1 MKMATLRPLSCL
13 MPALLLA
20 ACATQPKSNID
31 TLTPPRAQLAPSTQP
46 IDQQPLPA
54 AKISGGA
61 IVSGHSSFG
70 AHESGIVVPAGDDVT
85 LDFADADIAAVARS
99 VLANILHLSVVI
111 DPRVNGKVTLQT
123 SAPVKREAV
132 LALLEDAFRM
142 NGAALIVDHDRVQ
155 VVPADAA
162 KFSGGTARYGS
173 ARGPGWRTQIVPL
186 RYADAVSVQKNLEAM
201 APLGAAVHA
210 DPASNTLLMTGSSTE
225 IANLLDTIA
234 AFDSDALSGKS
245 FALWP
250 LQVADVRTMVADLE
264 GVYGHVQAG
273 ESSPSIRFLPILRL
287 NAVLAVARDAEML
300 RQAHQWIDKLDQ
312 ADGTGEPQLF
322 VYRVNSGRASH
333 LAEVLGKLYPD
344 NVVET
349 VGTEHSN
356 QSGGEKAR
364 FATNSTTTTT
374 TATSGSTSGAPAGD
388 PTRQPGAS
396 AGSAAAAPA
405 SVAMAPLPADTSQP
419 ARSSATR
426 IVADAVN
433 NTLLIST
440 RPALY
445 RRIEADLRKLDVMP
459 SQVSIEAT
467 ILEVTLTDQLS
478 LGTQFFLKSGK
489 SGFKL
494 TPNTD
499 GSIGAIAPGFS
510 YLWSAGTAQLVVDAL
525 KGITDVNVVSAPTMM
540 VLDNETAKL
549 QVGDQ
554 VPVITSTSE
563 STVTTGAPVIS
574 TVEYHDT
581 GIILSVTPRISGGV
595 VTMELQQ
602 EVSQVTQTTSSS
614 IDSPTFQQRRFYSSV
629 TVGDGETLLMG
640 GLISNQRTR
649 SNQGI
654 PYLSDVPV
662 LGVLFGQ
669 RADSTSRT
677 ELMVMITPHIVR
689 SPVEAAAA
697 SDEIRRRIRE
707 TVTPKVG
714 VFP

>member
-1 MKMATLRPLSCL
+1 MTTRLRPLSL
-13 MPALLLA
+13 MPVLLLA
-20 ACATQPKSNID
+20 ACAGQPHSDID
-31 TLTPPRAQLAPSTQP
+31 TLVPPHAPMASSVQPVSTQP
-46 IDQQPLPA
+46 LPPTVPPA
-54 AKISGGA
+54 SNGT
-61 IVSGHSSFG
+61 IVAGHSSFG
-70 AHESGIVVPAGDDVT
+70 ARETATPVPAGEDVT

-99 VLANILHLSVVI
+99 ALGDILHLTVAI

-123 SAPVKREAV
+123 SAPVKRDAV
-132 LALLEDAFRM
+132 LPLLEDAFRM
-142 NGAALIVDHDRVQ
+142 NGAAIVANGDHVE

-162 KFSGGTARYGS
+162 KFSGGTARFGT

-186 RYADAVSVQKNLEAM
+186 RYADAVNVQKNLEAM
-201 APLGAAVHA
+201 APIGATVHA
-210 DPASNTLLMTGSSTE
+210 DATSNTLLMTGSSTE
-225 IANLLDTIA
+225 IANLLDTIS
-234 AFDSDALSGKS
+234 AFDSDALSGRS

-264 GVYGHVQAG
+264 GVYGHVQAN
-273 ESSPSIRFLPILRL
+273 EAAPSIRFLPILRL
-287 NAVLAVARDAEML
+287 NAVLAVARDPEML
-300 RQAHQWIDKLDQ
+300 RQAHLWIDKLDQ
-312 ADGTGEPQLF
+312 ADASGESQLF
-322 VYRVNSGRASH
+322 VYRVMGGRASH
-333 LAEVLGKLYPD
+333 LAEVLSKLYPD
-344 NVVET
+344 DSVET
-349 VGTEHSN
+349 VGSEHNN
-356 QSGGEKAR
+356 QSGSEKAR
-364 FATNSTTTTT
+364 FSTSSASTTTTT
-374 TATSGSTSGAPAGD
+374 TATTGSANGVGAVPDPAK
-388 PTRQPGAS
+388 S

-405 SVAMAPLPADTSQP
+405 GVAMAPLPADNPQP
-419 ARSSATR
+419 NRSGTR

-433 NTLLIST
+433 NTLLIHT

-478 LGTQFFLKSGK
+478 MGTQFFLHSGK

-494 TPNTD
+494 APDNT
-499 GSIGAIAPGFS
+499 GTIGAIAPGFS
-510 YLWSAGTAQLVVDAL
+510 YLWPTNGPQLVVDAL
-525 KGITDVNVVSAPTMM
+525 KGVTDVNVVSAPTMM

-581 GIILSVTPRISGGV
+581 GIILSVTPRISGGM

-602 EVSQVTQTTSSS
+602 EVSQVTQTTTSS

-629 TVGDGETLLMG
+629 TVNDGETLMMG
-640 GLISNQRTR
+640 GLISTQRTK

-654 PYLSDVPV
+654 PYLTDLPV
-662 LGVLFGQ
+662 VGALFGQ
-669 RADSTSRT
+669 RADSNNRT

-689 SPVEAAAA
+689 NAAEAAAA

-707 TVTPKVG
+707 TVSPPTKVL
-714 VFP
+714 P

>member
-1 MKMATLRPLSCL
+1 MKMALRPLTCL

-20 ACATQPKSNID
+20 ACAEQPHSNIE
-31 TLTPPRAQLAPSTQP
+31 TLTPPHAILPASVQP
-46 IDQQPLPA
+46 ASSQPLPA
-54 AKISGGA
+54 PIVRNDA
-61 IVSGHSSFG
+61 IVAGHSPFG
-70 AHESGIVVPAGDDVT
+70 ARDTGMVAPAGDDVT

-99 VLANILHLSVVI
+99 VLGDILHLTVAI

-123 SAPVKREAV
+123 SAPVKRDTV
-132 LALLEDAFRM
+132 LLLLEDAFRM
-142 NGAALIVDHDRVQ
+142 NGAAIVASGDHVE

-162 KFSGGTARYGS
+162 KFSGGTARFGT

-186 RYADAVSVQKNLEAM
+186 RYADAVNVQKNLEAM
-201 APLGAAVHA
+201 APIGATIHA
-210 DPASNTLLMTGSSTE
+210 DAASNTLLLTGSGTE
-225 IANLLDTIA
+225 IANLLDTIS

-250 LQVADVRTMVADLE
+250 LQVADVRTMAADLE
-264 GVYGHVQAG
+264 GIYGHPAPG
-273 ESSPSIRFLPILRL
+273 EASPSIRFLPILRL
-287 NAVLAVARDAEML
+287 NAVLAVARDPEML

-312 ADGTGEPQLF
+312 ADGAAEAQLF
-322 VYRVNSGRASH
+322 VYRVASGRASH
-333 LAEVLGKLYPD
+333 LAEVLSKLYPD
-344 NVVET
+344 TAVET
-349 VGTEHSN
+349 VGSEHNN
-356 QSGGEKAR
+356 QSGSEKAR
-364 FATNSTTTTT
+364 FSTSSASGGSATTTSPSP
-374 TATSGSTSGAPAGD
+374 SGTGAVIDPAKQAGN
-388 PTRQPGAS
+388 S
-396 AGSAAAAPA
+396 GSAAAAPA
-405 SVAMAPLPADTSQP
+405 GVAMSPLAENATQ
-419 ARSSATR
+419 AKTGGTR

-433 NTLLIST
+433 NTLLIHT

-478 LGTQFFLKSGK
+478 MGTQFFLNSGK

-494 TPNTD
+494 APNST
-499 GSIGAIAPGFS
+499 GTVGPIAPGFS
-510 YLWSAGTAQLVVDAL
+510 YLWSAGSAQLVVDAL
-525 KGITDVNVVSAPTMM
+525 KGVTDVNVVSAPTMM

-602 EVSQVTQTTSSS
+602 EVSQVTQTTTSS

-669 RADSTSRT
+669 RADTNNRT

-707 TVTPKVG
+707 TVTPKVN
-714 VFP
+714 VLP

>member
-1 MKMATLRPLSCL
+1 

-20 ACATQPKSNID
+20 ACAETPHSDID
-31 TLTPPRAQLAPSTQP
+31 TLVPPHAQLPASSQP
-46 IDQQPLPA
+46 VESQTLPRPQSQAPA
-54 AKISGGA
+54 AAG
-61 IVSGHSSFG
+61 
-70 AHESGIVVPAGDDVT
+70 SGIVAGHSAFGGREGAVALPAGDDVT

-99 VLANILHLSVVI
+99 VLVDILHLSVAI

-123 SAPVKREAV
+123 SGPVKREAV
-132 LALLEDAFRM
+132 LPLLEDAFRM
-142 NGAALIVDHDRVQ
+142 NGAAIVTGHDEIA

-162 KFSGGTARYGS
+162 KFSQGTARYGT

-186 RYADAVSVQKNLEAM
+186 HYADAVNVQKNLEAM
-201 APLGAAVHA
+201 APIGSTIHA
-210 DPASNTLLMTGSSTE
+210 DAASNTLLLTGSSTE
-225 IANLLDTIA
+225 IANLLDTIS

-264 GVYGHVQAG
+264 GVYGRVQPG
-273 ESSPSIRFLPILRL
+273 EATPSIRFLPILRL

-300 RQAHQWIDKLDQ
+300 RQAHQWVDKLDQ
-312 ADGTGEPQLF
+312 ADGVAESQLF
-322 VYRVNSGRASH
+322 VYRVASGRASH
-333 LAEVLGKLYPD
+333 LAEVLAKLYPD
-344 NVVET
+344 DVVET
-349 VGTEHSN
+349 VGSEHSN
-356 QSGGEKAR
+356 QSGQDKSH
-364 FATNSTTTTT
+364 FSSSSTSSTTTTT
-374 TATSGSTSGAPAGD
+374 SSSATTGTPGTAATDPAK
-388 PTRQPGAS
+388 PN

-405 SVAMAPLPADTSQP
+405 GVAMAPLPTDTNQQSHT
-419 ARSSATR
+419 SGTR

-433 NTLLIST
+433 NTLLIHT
-440 RPALY
+440 RPAVY

-478 LGTQFFLKSGK
+478 LGTQFFLHSGK

-494 TPNTD
+494 APD
-499 GSIGAIAPGFS
+499 SSGFIAPIAPGFS
-510 YLWSAGTAQLVVDAL
+510 YVWSSTSPQLVVDAL
-525 KGITDVNVVSAPTMM
+525 KGVTDVNVVSAPTMM
-540 VLDNETAKL
+540 VIDNETAKL

-563 STVTTGAPVIS
+563 STVTSGAPVIN

-629 TVGDGETLLMG
+629 TVGDGETLMMG

-654 PYLSDVPV
+654 PYLADVPV

-669 RADSTSRT
+669 RADSTNRT

-689 SPVEAAAA
+689 NPVEAAAA

-714 VFP
+714 VLP

>member
-20 ACATQPKSNID
+20 ACADRPKSDID
-31 TLTPPRAQLAPSTQP
+31 ALTPPRVAIPASAQPPTS
-46 IDQQPLPA
+46 QPLPA
-54 AKISGGA
+54 EKLSGGA
-61 IVSGHSSFG
+61 IIAGRSSFG
-70 AHESGIVVPAGDDVT
+70 ARETGVAVPAGDDVT

-99 VLANILHLSVVI
+99 VLADILHLSVVI

-201 APLGAAVHA
+201 APLGASVHA
-210 DPASNTLLMTGSSTE
+210 DSASNTLMMTGSSIE

-234 AFDSDALSGKS
+234 AFDTDALSGKS

-250 LQVADVRTMVADLE
+250 LQLADARTMVADLE

-300 RQAHQWIDKLDQ
+300 RQAHQWIEKLDQ
-312 ADGTGEPQLF
+312 ADGAGEAQLF

-364 FATNSTTTTT
+364 FATSSTTTTT
-374 TATSGSTSGAPAGD
+374 TASTSTTGV
-388 PTRQPGAS
+388 S
-396 AGSAAAAPA
+396 AAAAAPA
-405 SVAMAPLPADTSQP
+405 GVAMAPLPATDNPP
-419 ARSSATR
+419 AKSGGTR

-433 NTLLIST
+433 NTLLISA

-445 RRIEADLRKLDVMP
+445 RRIESDLRKLDVMP

-478 LGTQFFLKSGK
+478 LGTQFYLKSGK
-489 SGFKL
+489 SGFNLAPDSSGK
-494 TPNTD
+494 
-499 GSIGAIAPGFS
+499 IGAIAPGFS
-510 YLWSAGTAQLVVDAL
+510 YLWSAGSAQLVVDAL
-525 KGITDVNVVSAPTMM
+525 RGITDVNVVSAPTMM

-649 SNQGI
+649 SSQGI
-654 PYLSDVPV
+654 PYLSDLPV

-714 VFP
+714 VLP